1 MRAVCTRRFW
11 VVNASGIRAML
22 RAWRLGGTRASL
34 ALSEVQILLDGSGER
49 GFILGGLVREVW
61 HKGALATP
69 RDIDIAVSARRLDEI
84 VAAGRSRGWQT
95 IGRTSLGGTRVRVLG
110 VPVDIWPVHETW
122 AFRSGRVASVAF
134 ESLPL
139 TTPLNIEA
147 VAFEVGGNEE
157 LLDAGFIHAVTT
169 GVIETNRSLSPRPET
184 LHLRA
189 ARLANRLGFR
199 LGRSVVD
206 AASPFPS
213 LGVVRTEQDKPLIGR
228 AMAGRPDRTISNVT
242 D

>member
-1 MRAVCTRRFW
+1 MVD
-11 VVNASGIRAML
+11 ASSIRAML
-22 RAWRLGGTRASL
+22 RAWRLGGTRASQ
-34 ALSEVQILLDGSGER
+34 ALSEVQILLDGYGER
-49 GFILGGLVREVW
+49 GFILGGLVRDVW
-61 HKGALATP
+61 HKGALASP
-69 RDIDIAVSARRLDEI
+69 RDIDIAVSATMLDELL
-84 VAAGRSRGWQT
+84 AAGRSRGWQ
-95 IGRTSLGGTRVRVLG
+95 INGRTNLGGTRVRVLG

-147 VAFEVGGNEE
+147 VAFEVGGSEE
-157 LLDAGFIHAVTT
+157 LLDAGFVHAVTT
-169 GVIETNRSLSPRPET
+169 GVIEINRSLSPRPET

-189 ARLANRLGFR
+189 ARLARRLGFR

-206 AASPFPS
+206 AASQLSS
-213 LGVVRTEQDKPLIGR
+213 LVVVSTEKGKPAYGR
-228 AMAGRPDRTISNVT
+228 SMAGRADRTTSNAK